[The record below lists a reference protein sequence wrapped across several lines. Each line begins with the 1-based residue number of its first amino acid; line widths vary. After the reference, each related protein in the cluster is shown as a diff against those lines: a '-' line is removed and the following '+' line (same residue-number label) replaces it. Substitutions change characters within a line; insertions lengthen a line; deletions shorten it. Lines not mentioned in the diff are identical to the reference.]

1 MGMLIIFSSFGDIVS
16 LYIPRKLKNFPLPTH
31 TLQISSCWIAQYY
44 FIYCSSSGSLVM
56 GMFVILISLQWDFVK
71 SFTSLSCIS
80 GLDSPGI
87 GPSLWKR
94 FAKRMFLRA
103 QLHQGCWKIGLKQ
116 MSAMLGGHSAVLML
130 NVPKPVGRSSLSIS
144 NLWKTTEGKEKNH
157 VNLLEVLIDASIKG

>member
-31 TLQISSCWIAQYY
+31 TLQISFCWIAQYC

-56 GMFVILISLQWDFVK
+56 GMFVILISLQWDFIK

-87 GPSLWKR
+87 GPSSWKR
-94 FAKRMFLRA
+94 FAKRTFLCP

-116 MSAMLGGHSAVLML
+116 MSAMLEGHSAVLML
-130 NVPKPVGRSSLSIS
+130 NVP
-144 NLWKTTEGKEKNH
+144 NLWTDHLFPQIICGRQLEGRKKSCESPRS
-157 VNLLEVLIDASIKG
+157 VNRCFH